1 MRQVRA
7 ILLIAA
13 AAAVLIGVTG
23 AGDAKAAASP
33 QVSSIDCA
41 VHPAQFDV
49 IYITNGADA
58 YDLAGWTLRSDPEG
72 SEQMSLAAAGS
83 LDPGEQLIVVAGAHG
98 VTIPT
103 ENVYLW
109 TNAEILRDAGEPAD
123 YVKLYDPAGAFVSGM
138 DCTGAVL
145 TSAPP
150 APAPTQAPAQNPT
163 STQPTNQQP
172 AAAAPRPAG
181 GPKAVPNSGGEP
193 GGEDRP
199 GEVTLMG
206 LLAVLGGAALI
217 IAGLRGERIAANI
230 TSNEGERPAGPQGP
244 VRRRSGRE
252 GSGRS

>member
-1 MRQVRA
+1 M
-7 ILLIAA
+7 LLIAA

-23 AGDAKAAASP
+23 SGDAEAAASP

-163 STQPTNQQP
+163 TTQPTTQP
-172 AAAAPRPAG
+172 AAAGPRQAAAP
-181 GPKAVPNSGGEP
+181 KSVPNSGGEP
-193 GGEDRP
+193 AGDGGP
-199 GEVTLMG
+199 GEVTLVG
-206 LLAVLGGAALI
+206 LLAVLGGAAI
-217 IAGLRGERIAANI
+217 MISGIRGERIAARI
-230 TSNEGERPAGPQGP
+230 TSAEGERPAGPRGAQTGPQGP
-244 VRRRSGRE
+244 VRGQSGRE
-252 GSGRS
+252 DSGRS